1 MKIYV
6 WGIGPAR
13 SELIQT
19 AETSPEAMEAMHV
32 NCQDDFDMSHSD
44 AWAVGLETTEEAFM
58 ASIAHD
64 PAVSGYFFAG
74 GETPEPLTIRIYY
87 DEIRVNG
94 ESISMDDL
102 AVAALPDEYLEAGE
116 ILPRKIEGQDGDSDV
131 ILVVDEGN
139 AEAGH
144 QIRIV
149 HEPTPEDPANWFFQY
164 IGVAWRK

>member
-44 AWAVGLETTEEAFM
+44 AWAVELEADEADFM
-58 ASIAHD
+58 AAIAHD
-64 PAVSGYFFAG
+64 PAVAGYFFAG
-74 GETPEPLTIRIYY
+74 GETPEPLTIRIYD

-94 ESISMDDL
+94 ESIGMDDL
-102 AVAALPDEYLEAGE
+102 TAGLPEDYLEAGE
-116 ILPRKIEGQDGDSDV
+116 ILPRKIEGQDGDSDI

-149 HEPTPEDPANWFFQY
+149 HEPTPEDTENWFFEY